1 MTAKDSIKFFMMMQ
15 SQCPIFQW
23 GVNSDVPI
31 FEQLSM
37 NISGFIG
44 AFSSLITLLQGNQ
57 ILKPEDK
64 LDHVKFS
71 QTHLIVRDN
80 GVFQS
85 IYIVESLTI
94 RNQKS
99 ITQLMNKIDRKFLD
113 MFGTILRNWD
123 HNIEP
128 FQEFNAICETLM

>member
-23 GVNSDVPI
+23 GTNSDVPI

-85 IYIVESLTI
+85 IYIVESLTM

-99 ITQLMNKIDRKFLD
+99 ITQLMKKIDRKFLD
-113 MFGTILRNWD
+113 MFGTILRKWD